1 MHHPCPGKLISFIC
15 HQINSSPFQF
25 ITILICCQFNWSP
38 FQFVAISIHHHIHL
52 TPHQFVPISICQHDK
67 PPSSLHASPPCK
79 NILLN
84 APMHISG
91 LCTIQNNTQCKLC
104 LPYQNALETCILN
117 TAHCTLHTAYC
128 TTHTAHSILHT
139 AHCTRQTAHYKLYN
153 AHCTLHI
160 TLQEGPALAHFPHL
174 T

>member
-1 MHHPCPGKLISFIC
+1 MSTFIC
-15 HQINSSPFQF
+15 HQINLSPFQF
-25 ITILICCQFNWSP
+25 INLLIRFKFNLLP

-52 TPHQFVPISICQHDK
+52 SPYQFVHISIFQPDK
-67 PPSSLHASPPCK
+67 PPPSLHASPLCK

-104 LPYQNALETCILN
+104 SPYQNALVHCIRN

-128 TTHTAHSILHT
+128 TMHTAHCILHN

-153 AHCTLHI
+153 AHYTSPCRKARL
-160 TLQEGPALAHFPHL
+160 
-174 T
+174 